1 MASHSAT
8 VLLLALFLASASS
21 SSSEASET
29 FLFENRGHSL
39 FLPRDNDDGVFFL
52 HTDLMLQL
60 MGNDGDVAPGEP
72 R

>member
-1 MASHSAT
+1 MASRA
-8 VLLLALFLASASS
+8 LILALFLAAASS
-21 SSSEASET
+21 SSSSFEASET

-39 FLPRDNDDGVFFL
+39 FLPRDNEGGIFFL

-60 MGNDGDVAPGEP
+60 MGNDGDESPGEP

>member
-1 MASHSAT
+1 MASHA
-8 VLLLALFLASASS
+8 LILALFLASASS
-21 SSSEASET
+21 SSSFEASET

-39 FLPRDNDDGVFFL
+39 FLPHDDDGGIFFL